1 MDNNL
6 KEIKLCE
13 DGKYRWVYE
22 FSMLKNPIILLTILK
37 IFALVLIGMWL
48 FFGLFSIKDE
58 GLVGAYVYEAKALML
73 PAIILF
79 VLSIVSYLILAGIY
93 GWKYIVLFE
102 MNEEGIRHIHMAKQ
116 FKKAEAVGWLT
127 ALAGAVVKNPGAS
140 GTGLL
145 AATKQETVSEFS
157 KVKKMKVLRGFHT
170 IKLDAL
176 LSHNQIYAYDKDY
189 DFVVEYIKT
198 RIPNTALHC
207 GITRR

>member
-48 FFGLFSIKDE
+48 FFGLLSIKDE

-79 VLSIVSYLILAGIY
+79 ALSIVAYLILAGIY

-127 ALAGAVVKNPGAS
+127 ALAGAVAQNPGAS

-157 KVKKMKVLRGFHT
+157 KVKKMKILRGFHT
-170 IKLDAL
+170 VKLDAL
-176 LSHNQIYAYDKDY
+176 LSHNQIYAYDEDY

-198 RIPNTALHC
+198 RIPDTAKVR
-207 GITRR
+207 G